1 MSFADTARLITE
13 LVLNDKMTPGL
24 NTAKGRLD
32 QLQRSGE
39 QLGRGI
45 RQVGTGFTQ
54 LGTRAAVVAAG
65 GLTAVVKTAIDFES
79 AFAGVAKTVEAT
91 PAQLEELNSGFREL
105 ARTIPLSFEEFAA
118 IGEQAGAL
126 GIAREDILEFTE
138 VVAKI
143 GTTTDVS
150 SDEAA
155 TALGQLSNV
164 LKLTAEDYDNFGAA
178 LVDLGNKGAS
188 TESQILAITS
198 RAGAG
203 AKLAGFAADE
213 TLAWASAVAN
223 LGVEAEAGGSALQ
236 QFTLQSVKN
245 LEVPKRLALLAKT
258 AGVTGKEF
266 KKAFEDD
273 ASGALQTFLTGLG
286 KLNRGEQLQVL
297 DDLNLK
303 GIRLQR
309 VLLGLAGDQ
318 DNLADSLDNANDAWR
333 ENRALNEEAEKR
345 YATTASALAIVKNNV
360 RDAANTI
367 GSELLPVIRD
377 LSTEFVEF
385 LNEPGTQRK
394 IKAFA
399 QDLGQGARDLV
410 KAFKAGEFQPF
421 IDSLK
426 GAAGA
431 AKIAFDAFNAL
442 PGPIKQVAIA
452 AALANKATGGAVG
465 LIASGATNIFKGLL
479 GLGGGLLGKG
489 GNPGNPLFVKEVG
502 LGGGG
507 TGLLA
512 GAGRGGLLVT
522 VGKFLGLAGAAG
534 LGFEIGNA
542 IGHQFFDSTVKPTQ
556 EREARQFDEFISDS
570 RTSQA
575 DAARALG
582 SIDDNL
588 ASLYGEDAAARGL
601 LHLVVGNQI
610 DQLEA
615 QREQLRLI
623 VRATPTGQFVPE
635 NLGGTPGTVPVK
647 VTNKP
652 LVDPVVFRELGAKIT
667 RKEEQVRD
675 EVKRGDLAA
684 ARRHEREIEAL
695 HQARGSIRQ
704 GFTDV
709 IPHLGKTNRALAVAN
724 RNLDDGNRRQ
734 RETAQRIAEARDRI
748 GSGFR
753 ETADIQRG
761 ILRKP
766 SSFTA
771 NIQTNV
777 TAYLSATQALQV
789 INTYQTIRHSSDT
802 STNTGGSI

>member
-1 MSFADTARLITE
+1 
-13 LVLNDKMTPGL
+13 MTPGL

-39 QLGRGI
+39 TLGKGI

-126 GIAREDILEFTE
+126 GIARQDILEFTE

-143 GTTTDVS
+143 GTTTDVAS
-150 SDEAA
+150 QDAA

-164 LKLTAEDYDNFGAA
+164 LGLTADDFDNFGAA

-188 TESQILAITS
+188 TESQILQITS

-203 AKLAGFAADE
+203 AKLIGLTADQ

-236 QFTLQSVKN
+236 Q
-245 LEVPKRLALLAKT
+245 LALQTAKNVESTKGLAAMAKT
-258 AGVTGKEF
+258 AGTTGAAF
-266 KKAFEDD
+266 KKAFEED
-273 ASGALQTFLTGLG
+273 ASGALQTFLVGLG
-286 KLNRGEQLQVL
+286 KLDRGAQLQVL

-309 VLLGLAGDQ
+309 VLLGLAGNN
-318 DNLADSLDNANDAWR
+318 DNLTDSLNNSAAAWK
-333 ENRALNEEAEKR
+333 ENTALNAEAEKR
-345 YATTASALAIVKNNV
+345 YATTASKLAILKNNV

-367 GSELLPVIRD
+367 GSQLLPVIAD
-377 LSTEFVEF
+377 LSTELVEF
-385 LNEPGTQRK
+385 INTPDTQRK
-394 IKAFA
+394 IKEFA
-399 QDLGQGARDLV
+399 ENLGKGARDLV

-426 GAAGA
+426 GAAGV
-431 AKIAFDAFNAL
+431 AKLAFDAFNAL

-465 LIASGATNIFKGLL
+465 LIASGATNIFKGLI
-479 GLGGGLLGKG
+479 GLGGGLLSKG
-489 GNPGNPLFVKEVG
+489 GSPANPLFTKEVG
-502 LGGGG
+502 LTAGGGGVGG
-507 TGLLA
+507 TGLLGRLA
-512 GAGRGGLLVT
+512 GPLGFVGVVVAAVEGLHVLEEAIDGVGFSASKEGHSFLDNLFGGGKRQEGAATPIGQFNPLNRGGT
-522 VGKFLGLAGAAG
+522 
-534 LGFEIGNA
+534 I
-542 IGHQFFDSTVKPTQ
+542 
-556 EREARQFDEFISDS
+556 
-570 RTSQA
+570 
-575 DAARALG
+575 
-582 SIDDNL
+582 
-588 ASLYGEDAAARGL
+588 
-601 LHLVVGNQI
+601 
-610 DQLEA
+610 
-615 QREQLRLI
+615 
-623 VRATPTGQFVPE
+623 
-635 NLGGTPGTVPVK
+635 PVK

-652 LVDPVVFRELGAKIT
+652 LIDPVVFRELGAKIT
-667 RKEEQVRD
+667 KKEDQVRGAIK
-675 EVKRGDLAA
+675 EGDLRE
-684 ARRHEREIEAL
+684 ARQLERNIEAL
-695 HQARGSIRQ
+695 HQTRGSIRT

-709 IPHLGKTNRALAVAN
+709 IPHLGKTNRALSVAN
-724 RNLDDGNRRQ
+724 RNLDEGNRRQ
-734 RETAQRIAEARDRI
+734 RETAQRVAEARERI
-748 GSGFR
+748 GSGFAR
-753 ETADIQRG
+753 SHELEGG

-766 SSFTA
+766 TSFTA
-771 NIQTNV
+771 NVTTNV
-777 TAYLSATQALQV
+777 TAFLSATQALQV

-802 STNTGGSI
+802 STGTGGST